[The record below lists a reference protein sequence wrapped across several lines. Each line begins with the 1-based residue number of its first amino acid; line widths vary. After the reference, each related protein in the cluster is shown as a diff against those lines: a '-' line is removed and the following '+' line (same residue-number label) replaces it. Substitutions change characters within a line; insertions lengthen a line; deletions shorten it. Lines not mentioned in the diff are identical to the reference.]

1 MMLASA
7 VSAGQASSPSAAVPM
22 RTASDLK
29 ATDLARLTALVA
41 RLRAPDGCP
50 WDREQR
56 LPDLR
61 AYLLEEAHE
70 VAAAID
76 AGDPAALVSEL
87 GDLIF
92 QVAFVARLEEERG
105 AFTVADAIA
114 AVEAKMIA
122 RHPHVFGGEALA
134 DANAV
139 REAWERRKVR
149 EADAGRKSLLD
160 GATAASL
167 PALVAAYRLTQK
179 AAGVG
184 FDWKSADDVLAKLD
198 EELEELRQ
206 EIARRQEEPGESSA
220 ERVREEVG
228 DLLFTVAN
236 LARHLE
242 IDPEGALARA
252 NLKFRRRFA
261 AVEGA
266 LREAGRSV
274 ADATLDEM
282 EAAWSAAKRRERE
295 PQPSP
300 SETG

>member
-1 MMLASA
+1 MTEPADT
-7 VSAGQASSPSAAVPM
+7 PP
-22 RTASDLK
+22 
-29 ATDLARLTALVA
+29 TDLARLTTLVA

-50 WDREQR
+50 WDRDQK

-76 AGDPAALVSEL
+76 GGSPGALVGEL
-87 GDLIF
+87 GDLLF
-92 QVAFVARLEEERG
+92 QIAFVSRLAEESG
-105 AFTVADAIA
+105 DFTTRDIID
-114 AVEAKMIA
+114 AVEAKMID

-134 DANAV
+134 DAAAV
-139 REAWERRKVR
+139 RAAWERRKLSEPR
-149 EADAGRKSLLD
+149 GERASLLD
-160 GATAASL
+160 GVTAASL

-184 FDWKSADDVLAKLD
+184 FDWKSAAEVLAKLD
-198 EELEELRQ
+198 EEVRELEA
-206 EIARRQEEPGESSA
+206 EIAAP
-220 ERVREEVG
+220 RVDPDRLRDEVG

-261 AVEGA
+261 AVEQE
-266 LREAGRSV
+266 LAGRGRNL
-274 ADATLDEM
+274 ADASLDEM
-282 EAAWSAAKRRERE
+282 EAAWQAAKRRERDAPAGE
-295 PQPSP
+295 
-300 SETG
+300 